1 MTQLGSDLPARLK
14 RDGTG
19 ELPGELA
26 AFRGAG
32 MSAKANDALAVIRIT
47 VQEESEAA
55 YAQALGYLDRLLSTT
70 DFPRSYAI
78 EFRGPTKTYLPIKGL
93 PKKGVHQLF
102 ACAAAYPALHPA
114 IEAYARRAM
123 REYEWYT
130 NLDAEDC
137 AMPGS
142 FAVFALGCASAAH
155 APLVL
160 DYLALADGEHQSMHG
175 RYVEG
180 YLDAHGFTGRRSRTC
195 WPAPAISSICGTA
208 RPTRSGSPTRTA
220 WAGCWRRAGASRAT
234 PLPRSRRCARISW
247 ASASTRRHSGP
258 RAMRSGASRRTRIAA
273 AR

>member
-1 MTQLGSDLPARLK
+1 
-14 RDGTG
+14 
-19 ELPGELA
+19 
-26 AFRGAG
+26 

-155 APLVL
+155 ARWCSTIWP
-160 DYLALADGEHQSMHG
+160 LADGEHQSMHG

-234 PLPRSRRCARISW
+234 PLLDRGAARESLGRARRRGGIPGRAPCDLGRAGGQGSRRPGDPQAPE
-247 ASASTRRHSGP
+247 AL
-258 RAMRSGASRRTRIAA
+258 RALYTEIFADEPGR
-273 AR
+273 

>member
-1 MTQLGSDLPARLK
+1 
-14 RDGTG
+14 
-19 ELPGELA
+19 
-26 AFRGAG
+26 

-180 YLDAHGFTGRRSRTC
+180 YLDAHGFTRE
-195 WPAPAISSICGTA
+195 AIAYLLACAGNIQHLRHRKTYAG
-208 RPTRSGSPTRTA
+208 GSPTRTA

-234 PLPRSRRCARISW
+234 PFLDRGAARESLGRARRRGGIPGRAPCDLGRAGGQGSRRPGDPQGAR
-247 ASASTRRHSGP
+247 G
-258 RAMRSGASRRTRIAA
+258 A
-273 AR
+273 ARLVHGDIR